1 MTTFVGSIQK
11 GYNYSKDIPM
21 SCCQAYIQL
30 IIFNISGMACELF
43 IQLNVLIVFDALI
56 LGLIYL
62 FLTSGYSANA
72 SKVFKYALY
81 QSSWSDQSLE
91 KMLFLCRI
99 SGSEFN
105 YHLASTNIHAR

>member
-91 KMLFLCRI
+91 KMLFL
-99 SGSEFN
+99 
-105 YHLASTNIHAR
+105 